1 MKNGEEP
8 AHPTIENFE
17 NGSIGCANVDGYKG
31 LTKREYFAIECL
43 KAILSNRE
51 LQLAI
56 YKDLGNKGLYPDSVT
71 NENVLQF
78 DAIQSA
84 DVLLLELEKK

>member
-1 MKNGEEP
+1 MKNGDKP
-8 AHPTIENFE
+8 INPTVGN
-17 NGSIGCANVDGYKG
+17 AG

-56 YKDLGNKGLYPDSVT
+56 YEDLGNKGLYPDSVT